1 MPNPLTSEGDAARPA
16 KDVQRNDL
24 VPTGKYQTAA
34 AALQT
39 QLFRHYQFIK
49 YWSRPHSSLLFVQG

>member
-1 MPNPLTSEGDAARPA
+1 MILCPLAHW
-16 KDVQRNDL
+16 
-24 VPTGKYQTAA
+24 PTGKYQTAA

-39 QLFRHYQFIK
+39 QLFRNYQFIK